1 MVERPGRFIYSD
13 HANEMLAERGLE
25 REWVERAILGPDI
38 VERDPKHPDRVRAYK
53 ALPERDGRVLRVV
66 YVELGEAYRVITL
79 FLDRSRRR

>member
-25 REWVERAILGPDI
+25 REWVERTLLSPDVI
-38 VERDPKHPDRVRAYK
+38 ESDPKHPDRVRAYK

-66 YVELGEAYRVITL
+66 YVGSGEAYRVITL